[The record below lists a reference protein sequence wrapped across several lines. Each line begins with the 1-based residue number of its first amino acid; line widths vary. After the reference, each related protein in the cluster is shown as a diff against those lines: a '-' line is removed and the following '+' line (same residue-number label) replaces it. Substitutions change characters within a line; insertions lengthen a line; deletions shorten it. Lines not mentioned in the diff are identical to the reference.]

1 MLVAGRDELPDGT
14 VRQAGLGDGH
24 EAAVYRRGVAREAS
38 VIDELDG
45 VLAAPDNHRVLF
57 ENDEV
62 RVVETV
68 IRAGERTP
76 LHTHLRPSVNYV
88 VSGSLFLRRNEA
100 GEPLFDTRSDPSFVL
115 PRVLFS
121 QPIQRHTLENT
132 GDEDLV
138 IIGTELKR

>member
-1 MLVAGRDELPDGT
+1 M
-14 VRQAGLGDGH
+14 
-24 EAAVYRRGVAREAS
+24 YRRGVARELG

-45 VLAAPDNHRVLF
+45 VVAAPDNHRVLF

-76 LHTHLRPSVNYV
+76 LHTHLRPTVSYV
-88 VSGSLFLRRNEA
+88 VSGTHFLRRDETGA
-100 GEPLFDTRSDPSFVL
+100 TVFDTRADPAFVL

-132 GDEDLV
+132 GEDDLV
-138 IIGTELKR
+138 LIGTELKRGG

>member
-1 MLVAGRDELPDGT
+1 
-14 VRQAGLGDGH
+14 
-24 EAAVYRRGVAREAS
+24 

-68 IRAGERTP
+68 IPAGERTP
-76 LHTHLRPSVNYV
+76 LHTHLRPTVNYV
-88 VSGSLFLRRNEA
+88 VCGSHFLRRNET
-100 GEPLFDTRSDPSFVL
+100 GEPVFDTRSDPSFVL

-132 GDEDLV
+132 GDDDLV